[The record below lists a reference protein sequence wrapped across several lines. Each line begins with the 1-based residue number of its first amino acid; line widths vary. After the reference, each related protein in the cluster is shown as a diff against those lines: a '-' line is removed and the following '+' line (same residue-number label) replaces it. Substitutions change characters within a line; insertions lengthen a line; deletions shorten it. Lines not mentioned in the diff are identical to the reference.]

1 MTGVRSHSEWNQ
13 KAARFEATGTVP
25 CPDCGI
31 RLPAG
36 DTAARKKHYQS
47 CGQLEAQKQLR
58 LEELEVVIERGL
70 KTFYEV
76 GSALLEIRDNTLYD
90 KKHQTFEDYCR
101 SRWHM
106 VASRARQ
113 LISASEVIA
122 NLEGVTNVTLPQNE
136 GQAREYMGLEPDE
149 QKALAALS
157 KAVLGDKPTAAGIRD
172 LKELS
177 QSLLASGAITV
188 DGQSVGLSE
197 VLEYSLTEE
206 QHERHLRRK
215 QHIADSIEAR
225 LADEQARLAAAQTPL
240 PAGKYRCIVI
250 DPPWQIKKID
260 RDVRPHQ
267 GQFLDYPTMTIDQ
280 IRVLPVPD
288 LAHEDGCHLYL
299 WTTQKYLPD
308 ALALLVSWDFHYQC
322 LMTWVKPSGFTP
334 YSWMYNTEHV
344 IFARRGNLP
353 LLQNGLKLSIEAP
366 TAGHS
371 VKPDAFFERVLQ
383 ASPEPRLEMFARQT
397 HEGFKAWGNEA
408 RA

>member
-1 MTGVRSHSEWNQ
+1 MTGAYGLVPRWQNAIAKLDS
-13 KAARFEATGTVP
+13 VP
-25 CPDCGI
+25 CPVCGELVTVEETARHEHVAECE
-31 RLPAG
+31 RLAQTKLLPPMTQGEARACIEAIIG
-36 DTAARKKHYQS
+36 HLRTA
-47 CGQLEAQKQLR
+47 
-58 LEELEVVIERGL
+58 
-70 KTFYEV
+70 
-76 GSALLEIRDNTLYD
+76 
-90 KKHQTFEDYCR
+90 
-101 SRWHM
+101 
-106 VASRARQ
+106 RARILELYEREGWKALGYLSWRECVSAEFGQSQSYLYRQ
-113 LISASEVIA
+113 LAAAFVERVISPMGEI
-122 NLEGVTNVTLPQNE
+122 GVMPE
-136 GQAREYMGLEPDE
+136 RQAREYGGLEPDE

-215 QHIADSIEAR
+215 QHIADAIEAR
-225 LADEQARLAAAQTPL
+225 LADEQARLAAAQTPA

-250 DPPWQIKKID
+250 DPPWHIKKID
-260 RDVRPHQ
+260 RDVRPNQ
-267 GQFLDYPTMTIDQ
+267 GQFLDYPTMTLDQ
-280 IRVLPVPD
+280 IRALPVPD
-288 LAHEDGCHLYL
+288 LAHIDGCHLYL

-308 ALALLVSWDFHYQC
+308 ALALLVSWEFHYQC

-366 TAGHS
+366 TSGHS

-383 ASPEPRLEMFARQT
+383 ASPEPRLEMFARQS
-397 HEGFKAWGNEA
+397 HDGFKAWGNEVLA
-408 RA
+408 